1 MWRHILKYSSLPK
14 KKLPIRLGSNERVAT
29 FKRAAAVIEVKT
41 EGGIGADP
49 ARNNMVRDMKYK
61 EAVDTLGLAIEV
73 LKKRIKTMQT
83 RPSLWTIA
91 RRMTSFKIRN
101 IAKVK

>member
-1 MWRHILKYSSLPK
+1 
-14 KKLPIRLGSNERVAT
+14 
-29 FKRAAAVIEVKT
+29 
-41 EGGIGADP
+41 
-49 ARNNMVRDMKYK
+49 MVRDMKYK